1 MAGKDTETL
10 LAYTRQH
17 SSSLCGS
24 AGIQD
29 GSRAAIVNP
38 ILRNE
43 ELLFGLNG
51 VSIFSST
58 NTDAMQLWMEKMGFE
73 TGKNRFQYAG
83 ATELMD
89 MLLGIRYL
97 ACRNTIGL
105 DTPYKKIYS
114 GEYFDLYRNP
124 RVLAGGYL
132 VDSSIQDF
140 KLKGKNPFEV
150 QNNLLSH
157 MGGFVLY
164 QTVKVGT
171 LPKQTA
177 IAGNIFKLRL
187 KGGQHGYLWIP
198 GTEPSAVSINGRIQ
212 KYNNWNNNF
221 LDLGYSEKDRI
232 VEVGMAGHSLGN
244 AVLET
249 FEQSQMDSI
258 YRKLSQNEVRIRNG
272 RGSIQADR
280 AGILFFGSFYDNGI
294 HVEVDGREVKTLN
307 LEGILG
313 VGVDAGKHEV
323 KISYETPGLKTGAA
337 VTLLC
342 IGVLLAH
349 PIRSRRGISAI
360 PGRIR
365 VQIKGRKL

>member
-1 MAGKDTETL
+1 M
-10 LAYTRQH
+10 
-17 SSSLCGS
+17 
-24 AGIQD
+24 
-29 GSRAAIVNP
+29 
-38 ILRNE
+38 
-43 ELLFGLNG
+43 
-51 VSIFSST
+51 
-58 NTDAMQLWMEKMGFE
+58 
-73 TGKNRFQYAG
+73 
-83 ATELMD
+83 
-89 MLLGIRYL
+89 
-97 ACRNTIGL
+97 
-105 DTPYKKIYS
+105 
-114 GEYFDLYRNP
+114 
-124 RVLAGGYL
+124 
-132 VDSSIQDF
+132 
-140 KLKGKNPFEV
+140 
-150 QNNLLSH
+150 
-157 MGGFVLY
+157 
-164 QTVKVGT
+164 
-171 LPKQTA
+171 
-177 IAGNIFKLRL
+177 
-187 KGGQHGYLWIP
+187 WIP

>member
-1 MAGKDTETL
+1 MAGKDTEML

-114 GEYFDLYRNP
+114 GEYFDT
-124 RVLAGGYL
+124 
-132 VDSSIQDF
+132 
-140 KLKGKNPFEV
+140 V
-150 QNNLLSH
+150 QESPGIGWRISCGQQH
-157 MGGFVLY
+157 TGF
-164 QTVKVGT
+164 
-171 LPKQTA
+171 
-177 IAGNIFKLRL
+177 
-187 KGGQHGYLWIP
+187 
-198 GTEPSAVSINGRIQ
+198 
-212 KYNNWNNNF
+212 
-221 LDLGYSEKDRI
+221 
-232 VEVGMAGHSLGN
+232 
-244 AVLET
+244 
-249 FEQSQMDSI
+249 
-258 YRKLSQNEVRIRNG
+258 
-272 RGSIQADR
+272 
-280 AGILFFGSFYDNGI
+280 
-294 HVEVDGREVKTLN
+294 
-307 LEGILG
+307 
-313 VGVDAGKHEV
+313 
-323 KISYETPGLKTGAA
+323 
-337 VTLLC
+337 
-342 IGVLLAH
+342 
-349 PIRSRRGISAI
+349 
-360 PGRIR
+360 
-365 VQIKGRKL
+365 